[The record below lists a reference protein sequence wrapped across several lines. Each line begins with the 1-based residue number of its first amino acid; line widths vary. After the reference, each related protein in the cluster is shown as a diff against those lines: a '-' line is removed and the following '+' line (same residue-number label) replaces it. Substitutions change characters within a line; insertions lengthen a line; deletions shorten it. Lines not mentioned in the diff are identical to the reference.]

1 MSSNLLFIAI
11 VVGAALVGL
20 LAIGFILTR
29 LFRRASKELAFVRTG
44 FGGEK
49 VILDGGAFF
58 ISALHKIMEVNMQT
72 LKLSVKR
79 ENEDALITKD
89 RMRVDVEVD
98 FYLRVKRDIESVATA
113 AQTLGERTKSPER
126 LRELMEGKF
135 IDALRAVAASMTME
149 SLHEQRADFVQEVQK
164 NVVEDLVKNGLELES
179 VSLTSFDQT
188 SMEHF
193 NANNAFDA
201 QGLTKLTETIEEK
214 KKVRNEIAQD
224 NSVSIER
231 KNLQAHKE
239 KLSIKQE
246 EEFATATQMREVEVQ
261 KSTEMTEASKRTAE
275 LKRQSQEAEIT
286 AQQDVDQRRIRAEKA
301 VEEEKIINNQELE
314 TARILKEKAVEI
326 ANQERDIEV
335 SNKSKEKSQADKEAN
350 EARAE
355 AVGAEEKVI
364 TARETEVA
372 NRKKSIAV
380 IKATE
385 EAEEKAV
392 GVKVAAEATKI
403 AAADEAE
410 AIKTKAIAEAEAIKI
425 AAEAK
430 LKDYEAEAIGKE
442 KLNEADNKLSPEII
456 RMNIQIETIRNAA
469 DIIAASVEPIKSI
482 DGMKVINVGGLGTI
496 VGNGNGSSNGNNG
509 EGFAD
514 QLLGSLL
521 KYRAQAPIVDKIL
534 KEINIDL
541 NSAEGL
547 TKSLQDIASVQ
558 SEDAVEEEIK

>member
-410 AIKTKAIAEAEAIKI
+410 AIKTKATAEAEAIKI